1 MSTEVYMN
9 IVELNRDISNKLI
22 DSFYLLEILEEL
34 SNYDA
39 KEGILLSLVKNNIK
53 SAFDNIEKCRS
64 MISIT

>member
-1 MSTEVYMN
+1 MENDKN
-9 IVELNRDISNKLI
+9 IVELNRDISNKLL